1 MPIKL
6 ETSPKKVQSEIPKL
20 PQVTEI
26 IIPDSESESKSE
38 TDRISHDNYIKNT
51 TQLKKNKT
59 RPIQMGSTVSSL
71 IASFNSKQLLSE
83 INPKLQRRKANKRM
97 FSSVENLENAVDTS
111 FDLSQNFEEF
121 KLDDCEL
128 EDYNTFSEEQMK
140 TSSKVMEYNFAPTR
154 VELVSDTPSE
164 QFNKSEQ
171 RLHEPTYEYFLE
183 CTGLSNKS
191 ILTPSR
197 KTKDAKLRSKIKS
210 MYDHRTNTIKYT
222 AEPYL

>member
-1 MPIKL
+1 MLIKL
-6 ETSPKKVQSEIPKL
+6 ETSPKKLPQPEIPKL

-38 TDRISHDNYIKNT
+38 TEHISHDNYIKNN
-51 TQLKKNKT
+51 TQILKKNKT

-83 INPKLQRRKANKRM
+83 MNLKPQRRKAHSKRR
-97 FSSVENLENAVDTS
+97 FSSVENLEKAVDTS

-128 EDYNTFSEEQMK
+128 EDYNTFSEEPVK
-140 TSSKVMEYNFAPTR
+140 TSSKLMEFNFSTTR
-154 VELVSDTPSE
+154 VKKVEP
-164 QFNKSEQ
+164 

-197 KTKDAKLRSKIKS
+197 KEMRSKIKS
-210 MYDHRTNTIKYT
+210 VYDHRTNTIKYT
-222 AEPYL
+222 TAEPYL